1 MQGHF
6 VDPSGQW
13 LKDAPQRGQGFLGF
27 PGATRGGVAKI
38 EHLGAEQFVKDV
50 FLDSD
55 TDCMVL
61 SFVPSTF
68 AGEPLTIQEA
78 TACARI
84 VEKLEGT
91 RRLLIHGR
99 VNPEPGRR
107 PRADGRAR
115 ASAGRSP
122 RGRPIRSTVPTAAA
136 IS

>member
-1 MQGHF
+1 M
-6 VDPSGQW
+6 
-13 LKDAPQRGQGFLGF
+13 
-27 PGATRGGVAKI
+27 AKI

-99 VNPEPGRR
+99 VNPNQDGDLA
-107 PRADGRAR
+107 ADGRAR
-115 ASAGRSP
+115 GSGGRSR
-122 RGRPIRSTVPTAAA
+122 RGRPIRSTARAAAA